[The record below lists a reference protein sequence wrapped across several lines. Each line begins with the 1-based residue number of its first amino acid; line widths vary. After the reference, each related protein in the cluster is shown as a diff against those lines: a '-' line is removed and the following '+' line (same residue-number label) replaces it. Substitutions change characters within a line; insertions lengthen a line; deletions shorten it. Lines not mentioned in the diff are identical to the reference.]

1 MGNTVP
7 GVGMVGIGGYAQVH
21 LRVLR
26 TLHHAGLCRLAAVAD
41 PTAGH
46 LPEVCAGLRAEGV
59 EIYDTDRALLERGDI
74 DAVVIATPIWLHA
87 RQAVAALQAGKH
99 VYLEKPP
106 CVTLPE
112 FDEIEAAWRAS
123 GRVCAVGF
131 QREASPATRYI
142 RSVVAAGTLGT
153 LTDVWTS
160 VRWSRDT
167 AYYDRAVWAGRMSLD
182 GRTVFDGPAT
192 NALAHAVQAAL
203 SLAGE
208 PVRVR
213 GRFMRARPIESY
225 DTSYMEAE
233 CASGAV
239 VKLAFTHATETHEEV
254 RLHLRGTSGEASF
267 GWSGEVTVTA
277 GGRTNSARL
286 PYEEAVAILLDFL
299 AAVKGGQGP
308 ATSLPQAKGFVA
320 GVNAALQSGGGV
332 GTLAPD
338 LVEAV
343 RRGSAG
349 EDANDVY
356 TVRGLDAQMEAFA
369 ADPALP
375 PALLSPGPWV
385 EWTPAWRP
393 IHDGNNA
400 PDEAACL

>member
-1 MGNTVP
+1 MGKTVP
-7 GVGMVGIGGYAQVH
+7 RIGMVGIGGYAQVH

-26 TLHHAGLCRLAAVAD
+26 TLHHAGLCRLVAVAD
-41 PTAGH
+41 PTAGR

-59 EIYDTDRALLERGDI
+59 EIFDNDRALLERGDI
-74 DAVVIATPIWLHA
+74 DAVVITTPIWLHA

-112 FDEIEAAWRAS
+112 FDAIETAWRAS
-123 GRVCAVGF
+123 GKVCAVGF

-142 RSVVAAGTLGT
+142 RNVVAGGTLGT

-167 AYYDRAVWAGRMSLD
+167 AYYARAAWAGRMSLD
-182 GRTVFDGPAT
+182 GQSVFDGPAT

-213 GRFMRARPIESY
+213 GRLMRARLIESY
-225 DTSYMEAE
+225 DTAYMEAE
-233 CASGAV
+233 CASGAT

-254 RLHLRGTSGEASF
+254 LLHLRGTSGEASF
-267 GWSGEVTVTA
+267 CWSGEATVTA
-277 GGRTNSARL
+277 GGKTEVVRL

-299 AAVKGGQGP
+299 AAIAGEHGP
-308 ATSLPQAKGFVA
+308 ATSLPGAKGFVI
-320 GVNAALQSGGGV
+320 GVNAALQSGDGV
-332 GTLAPD
+332 STFAPE
-338 LVEAV
+338 LVETV
-343 RRGSAG
+343 RRGTAG
-349 EDANDVY
+349 DAANDVY

-369 ADPALP
+369 ADPAQP
-375 PALLSPGPWV
+375 PALLSPGPWIARDQV
-385 EWTPAWRP
+385 GRNMD
-393 IHDGNNA
+393 H
-400 PDEAACL
+400 